1 LYVRGRK
8 FLLKMNKKRLQFILK
23 CILLVNY
30 EFSPQTKAKA
40 LKNDV
45 FGQGLKTF
53 LKNIYFVSVFGFGF
67 FQHFLLLL
75 FFKNG
80 FIFSFQFRFFEFH
93 NVSFRFSSSQI
104 FSVSFRSVSEKLSL
118 IPFRSVTLRFL
129 TPGFG

>member
-1 LYVRGRK
+1 
-8 FLLKMNKKRLQFILK
+8 MNKKRLQFILK

-67 FQHFLLLL
+67 FQHF
-75 FFKNG
+75 
-80 FIFSFQFRFFEFH
+80 SFQFRFFEFH